1 MTRDELIE
9 FLRDNLTVDIDLVS
23 SEENDRNFLTAR
35 VILSLCGEPISS
47 ESATTS
53 MS

>member
-9 FLRDNLTVDIDLVS
+9 FLRDNLTVDIDLAPS
-23 SEENDRNFLTAR
+23 WESDRNFLTAR
-35 VILSLCGEPISS
+35 VTLILCGEQISS
-47 ESATTS
+47 ESSTTS